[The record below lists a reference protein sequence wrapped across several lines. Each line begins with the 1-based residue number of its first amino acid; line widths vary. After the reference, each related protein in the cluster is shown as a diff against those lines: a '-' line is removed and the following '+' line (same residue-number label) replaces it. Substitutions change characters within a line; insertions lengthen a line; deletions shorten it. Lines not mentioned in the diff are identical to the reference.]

1 MVMKLFLTFLIIISS
16 IAIFGLTPVI
26 IEITNDSTLLYFQE
40 FLNIYEKEDSTE
52 FDDAE
57 IYNIV
62 NGNTVRANIGMMF
75 TSIKMLGTKTILP
88 DEDNHSGKDFLKRI
102 IPEHVKI
109 SYEETKFDTFGQL
122 LSYIWLP
129 IKFNNKETYIL
140 LNTAVLA
147 NGYAMLEKNR
157 NISLEYLDY
166 FEQAEQF
173 ARENELGLWKNVDK
187 KEEIDVTE
195 LDYFKNRKVVISYI
209 YYGDDPEYIKLKNI
223 SNETINLSGW
233 KIVSR
238 IGNQEYRFKSLELK
252 PGYVVTLY
260 SGHSAEKN
268 VWTNQFI
275 WNNEG
280 DVAYLYDNKGNLV
293 DIYHI
298 N

>member
-1 MVMKLFLTFLIIISS
+1 MKLFLSFLIVIFS
-16 IAIFGLTPVI
+16 ITIFGLTPVI
-26 IEITNDSTLLYFQE
+26 IEITDDSTLVYFQE
-40 FLNIYEKEDSTE
+40 FLNIYEKENSVE

-57 IYNIV
+57 IYSIAGANIV
-62 NGNTVRANIGMMF
+62 RATIGMMF
-75 TSIKMLGTKTILP
+75 TNIKMLGTKTILP
-88 DEDNHSGKDFLKRI
+88 DEDNHLGKDFLKRV

-129 IKFNNKETYIL
+129 IEFNNKETHML
-140 LNTAVLA
+140 LNIAVLA
-147 NGYAMLEKNR
+147 NGYAILEKNH

-166 FEQAEQF
+166 FKQAEQF
-173 ARENELGLWKNVDK
+173 ARENELGLWKHVDK
-187 KEEIDVTE
+187 KEEINVTE
-195 LDYFKNRKVVISYI
+195 LDYFKDRKVVISYI
-209 YYGDDPEYIKLKNI
+209 YYGEDPEYIKLKNI
-223 SNETINLSGW
+223 SDEIINLSGW

-238 IGNQEYRFKSLELK
+238 IGNLEYSFKNLELK

-280 DVAYLYDNKGNLV
+280 DVAYLYDNLGNLV

>member
-1 MVMKLFLTFLIIISS
+1 MDMKLFLSFLIVIFS
-16 IAIFGLTPVI
+16 ITIFGLTPVI
-26 IEITNDSTLLYFQE
+26 IEITDDSTLVYFQE
-40 FLNIYEKEDSTE
+40 FLNIYEKEDSVE

-57 IYNIV
+57 IFSIAGANIV
-62 NGNTVRANIGMMF
+62 RATIGMMF
-75 TSIKMLGTKTILP
+75 TNIKMLGTKTILP
-88 DEDNHSGKDFLKRI
+88 DEDNHLGKDFLKRI
-102 IPEHVKI
+102 IPENVKI

-129 IKFNNKETYIL
+129 IEFNNKETHVL
-140 LNTAVLA
+140 LNVAVLA
-147 NGYAMLEKNR
+147 NGYAMLEKNH

-187 KEEIDVTE
+187 KEKTDVTDP
-195 LDYFKNRKVVISYI
+195 DYFKDRKVVISFVN
-209 YYGDDPEYIKLKNI
+209 YGEDPEYIKLKNI
-223 SNETINLSGW
+223 SDETVNLSGW

-280 DVAYLYDNKGNLV
+280 DVAYLYDDKGNLM

>member
-1 MVMKLFLTFLIIISS
+1 MKLFLTFLIIISS
-16 IAIFGLTPVI
+16 IAIFGLTPVT

-40 FLNIYEKEDSTE
+40 FLNIYEKEDAVE

-57 IYNIV
+57 IYNVV

-88 DEDNHSGKDFLKRI
+88 DEDNDSGKDFLKRI

-109 SYEETKFDTFGQL
+109 SYEETKFDPFGQL

-129 IKFNNKETYIL
+129 IKFNNKETYML
-140 LNTAVLA
+140 LNIAVLA
-147 NGYAMLEKNR
+147 NGYALTEKNH

-173 ARENELGLWKNVDK
+173 ARENELGLWKHVNI
-187 KEEIDVTE
+187 KEETNVTE

-238 IGNQEYRFKSLELK
+238 IGDQEYRFKSLELK

-280 DVAYLYDNKGNLV
+280 DVAYLYDDKGNLM